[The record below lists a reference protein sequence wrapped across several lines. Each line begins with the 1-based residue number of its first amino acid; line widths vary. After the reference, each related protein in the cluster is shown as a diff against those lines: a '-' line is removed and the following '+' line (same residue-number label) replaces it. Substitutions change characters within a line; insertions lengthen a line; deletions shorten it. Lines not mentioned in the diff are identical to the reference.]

1 MKKKILII
9 IINLWKMLVGL
20 PRFLHKPLGYLI
32 GMIFYIFP
40 IKRNLYSKKNIN
52 LCFKDLNSNQRKKI
66 HKKNILNPFIRPEPS
81 YASCNNN
88 HSSIKYIFFMN
99 LFSLIR
105 I

>member
-1 MKKKILII
+1 
-9 IINLWKMLVGL
+9 MLVGL

-66 HKKNILNPFIRPEPS
+66 YRKNILNSGMVIITTGIAVS
-81 YASCNNN
+81 YTHLRA
-88 HSSIKYIFFMN
+88 HET
-99 LFSLIR
+99 
-105 I
+105 